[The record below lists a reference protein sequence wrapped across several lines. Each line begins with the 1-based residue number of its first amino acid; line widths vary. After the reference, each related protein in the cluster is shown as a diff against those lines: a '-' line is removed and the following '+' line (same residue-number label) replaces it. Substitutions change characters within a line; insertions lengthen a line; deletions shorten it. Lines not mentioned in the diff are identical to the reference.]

1 MALFDYFCYN
11 NVCSYKIR
19 TSCNCILYRFV
30 FYHDLWGNIMV
41 FSSLSFIFVF
51 LPVFLVLYYIFPAKS
66 RNLLLFLGS
75 LVFYSIGDPNCLVLI
90 LCSITVNFFIGRGLE
105 RFEGRDFERKL
116 LLVLSLLYN
125 FGFLMFFKY
134 TNFFIENI
142 NALLRIVHIPWRFYT
157 WNITLPLGISFYTF
171 QIASYVID
179 VYLGKIKA
187 DRSFVSLGAYLC
199 MFPQLIAGPIVVYSD
214 IRDAL
219 KKRTISISGFD
230 SGLKTFILGLSYKVI
245 IANRIGTLWNEVCTI
260 GYESIS
266 TPLAWLGAFAYSMQ
280 LYFDF
285 CGYSLMAVG
294 LGEML
299 GFRMP
304 ANFRHP
310 YTARSVTDFWHRWHI
325 TLSAWFREYV
335 YIPLGG
341 NRRGK
346 SRTILNLLAVWLL
359 TGFWHGAAWNF
370 ILWGLFIFVL
380 QIIEKNLTL
389 KWLNAD
395 NIFAKIL
402 SHTYMVFYILVSWT
416 IFAISDFGELGI
428 YLNRL
433 FPFLIMNT
441 GSAKSLFDLSD
452 CMRLMT
458 DYAPLLIASIIFATE
473 YPERLFA
480 RIRNRF
486 IGVAVAFVLFWWSVY
501 YLSIGLN
508 NPFLYFRY

>member
-1 MALFDYFCYN
+1 
-11 NVCSYKIR
+11 
-19 TSCNCILYRFV
+19 
-30 FYHDLWGNIMV
+30 MV

-51 LPVFLVLYYIFPAKS
+51 LPVFLALYYIFPARC

-75 LVFYSIGDPNCLVLI
+75 LVFYSLGEPYYLFLI
-90 LCSITVNFFIGRGLE
+90 LCSVTVNFFIGRGME
-105 RFEGRDFERKL
+105 HFEGRPDKRKL
-116 LLVLSLLYN
+116 LLILSLFYN
-125 FGFLMFFKY
+125 FGLLLFFKY

-142 NALLRIVHIPWRFYT
+142 NAALRFVRIPWRFYT

-179 VYLGKIKA
+179 VYLGKTRA
-187 DRSFVSLGAYLC
+187 DRSFINLGAYLC

-219 KKRTISISGFD
+219 KRRTISAYNFD
-230 SGLKTFILGLSYKVI
+230 NGLKTFIIGLGYKVI

-299 GFRMP
+299 GFHMP
-304 ANFRHP
+304 ANFQHP

-325 TLSAWFREYV
+325 TLSSWFRDYV

-346 SRTILNLLAVWLL
+346 ARTVLNLLAVWLL

-380 QIIEKNLTL
+380 QIIEKNITL
-389 KWLNAD
+389 RWLNAD
-395 NIFAKIL
+395 NIFAKLI
-402 SHTYMVFYILVSWT
+402 SHLYMFFYILVSWS
-416 IFAISDFGELGI
+416 IFAISDFGELGV
-428 YLNRL
+428 YFNRL
-433 FPFLIMNT
+433 FPFLLLHSGDT
-441 GSAKSLFDLSD
+441 GNLFNLSD
-452 CMRLMT
+452 FMRLLT
-458 DYAPLLIASIIFATE
+458 DYAPLLIASIIFATAF
-473 YPERLFA
+473 PEMLFNK
-480 RIRNRF
+480 IRSHPF
-486 IGVAVAFVLFWWSVY
+486 GIIIAFVLFWWSVY